1 MPYVVRRLLS
11 MVPALLGVV
20 LAIFLLTRVLPGDP
34 ALTYA
39 GEQAP
44 PEVVENIRVAMGLDK
59 PVWEQFLAYVGGL
72 LTGDLGFAWHTG
84 QPVAFE
90 FASRLPATAELAIVA
105 LVIALLVGVPLG
117 IVSAVRRDRPIDHV
131 SRVLSLIGASMPLF
145 WLGLMVIFLFYGTL
159 GWEPAPLGRIAPGV
173 NPPTNITGLY
183 VLDSVLS
190 GDLIALRSSFAH
202 IIWPAM
208 VLSTGSMAIIA
219 RMTRSAM
226 LEVIDQDYIR
236 TAKSK
241 GLSPFSVIYKHA
253 LKNAAPVTVTVVG
266 LQFGQLLGGAVIT
279 ETIFTWPGIGK
290 FVTDSVLA
298 TDYAP
303 VQAFTL
309 VAAVLYMVINLIVD
323 LINAKLD
330 PRVVNV

>member
-1 MPYVVRRLLS
+1 MPYVLRRLLS
-11 MVPALLGVV
+11 MIPALFGVI
-20 LAIFLLTRVLPGDP
+20 LAIFLLTRVLPGD
-34 ALTYA
+34 AARTYA

-44 PEVVENIRVAMGLDK
+44 PEVVENIRAQMGLDK
-59 PVWEQFLAYVGGL
+59 PIWQQFIDYVADL
-72 LTGDLGFAWHTG
+72 FRGDLGFAWHTG
-84 QPVAFE
+84 QSVASE
-90 FASRLPATAELAIVA
+90 FSARLPATLELALFA
-105 LVIALLVGVPLG
+105 LGIALLVGIPLG
-117 IVSAVRRDRPIDHV
+117 IASATRRDQPIDHI
-131 SRVLSLIGASMPLF
+131 SRVLSLVGASMPLF
-145 WLGLMVIFLFYGTL
+145 WLGLMVIFLFYGRL
-159 GWEPAPLGRIAPGV
+159 GWEPPPLGRIGVGV
-173 NPPTNITGLY
+173 NPPTRITGMY
-183 VLDSVLS
+183 VLDSLLT
-190 GDLIALRSSFAH
+190 GDMVALGSSFSH
-202 IIWPAM
+202 IIWPAL

-236 TAKSK
+236 TARSK
-241 GLSPFSVIYKHA
+241 GLSPATVIYKHA
-253 LKNAAPVTVTVVG
+253 LKNAAPVTMTVVG

-290 FVTDSVLA
+290 FITDSVLA

-309 VAAVLYMVINLIVD
+309 VAAVLYLFINLAVD